1 MIALTKKEWLKRART
16 INEELKQLKT
26 ARQEAWDI
34 ATAAT
39 SGTTGERV
47 KRSRENS
54 SEKNNHILL
63 EYDLKIS
70 MQKEKLLQCKSEI
83 LEAIAMLEDSRYR
96 ILLIAYYVNCK
107 SWEEVAVQMNYGI
120 RQVYRLHGD
129 ALQKVKI
136 A

>member
-1 MIALTKKEWLKRART
+1 MTKKEWLKRART
-16 INEELKQLKT
+16 INEELKQLKI

-54 SEKNNHILL
+54 SEKNNHTLL

-70 MQKEKLLQCKSEI
+70 MQKEKLLQCKTEI
-83 LEAIAMLEDSRYR
+83 LEAIAMVEDSRYR
-96 ILLIAYYVNCK
+96 TLLTAYYVNCK

-129 ALQKVKI
+129 ALQKIKI

>member
-1 MIALTKKEWLKRART
+1 MTKKEWLKRART
-16 INEELKQLKT
+16 INEELKQLKV

-47 KRSRENS
+47 QRSRENS

-83 LEAIAMLEDSRYR
+83 LEAIAMVEDSRYR
-96 ILLIAYYVNCK
+96 TLLIAYYVNCK